1 MELLQFSSDNNKF
14 LFLNR
19 LSFRM
24 KVYELKT
31 IMVKQ
36 GDQEIETVY
45 FSKMYTLD
53 SKNSEL
59 LKDTRKFM
67 HGENKFKF
75 RDYLEKC
82 LTINIENDGTV
93 SMMLISQP
101 DRTDDVNMHS
111 VFFEVVISI
120 FKVELVN
127 KRYKILTHNVKE

>member
-31 IMVKQ
+31 LKVKQ

>member
-1 MELLQFSSDNNKF
+1 MELLQFSSDNIKF

-31 IMVKQ
+31 LKVKQ

>member
-31 IMVKQ
+31 IKVKQ

>member
-1 MELLQFSSDNNKF
+1 
-14 LFLNR
+14 
-19 LSFRM
+19 
-24 KVYELKT
+24 
-31 IMVKQ
+31 
-36 GDQEIETVY
+36 
-45 FSKMYTLD
+45 MYTLD

-127 KRYKILTHNVKE
+127 KRYKILTHNVKEQFPKP

>member
-19 LSFRM
+19 LSFKM